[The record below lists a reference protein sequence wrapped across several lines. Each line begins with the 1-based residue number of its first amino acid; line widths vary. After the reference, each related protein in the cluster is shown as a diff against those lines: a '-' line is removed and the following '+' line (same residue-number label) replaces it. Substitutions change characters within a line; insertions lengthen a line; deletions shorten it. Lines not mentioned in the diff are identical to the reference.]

1 MFFLTEQDPNYRI
14 KGSRD
19 PLGFQ
24 PIWQSLG
31 RTVIKYLSTVSGN
44 IKDFQIL
51 AYAWYFYGDRDPK
64 GFLPFFYKFE
74 QVYGFAR
81 GEYIKNDAFN
91 GIDFVRKNLNKDMF
105 SFSNRG
111 QDTLLSNQKSY
122 GIFGKYN
129 RPFTEMKLKEQTDF
143 REIME
148 VSLREKVDFDVLK
161 LRVDILIKEEIVEF
175 SKSELKIFA
184 DSVAV
189 LTPLEKL
196 FYTKHILQTDGTH
209 VQNELFDLFKE
220 HFDLTKFESF
230 NLFAFIHA
238 LRQKNISKELS
249 DKIDEIEKSEK
260 VLTPYVYLF
269 KTLQSAPTWK
279 INDIESASIFSSF
292 PKSFNHPFKTDVI
305 NTLNESLAK
314 SPSEQAL
321 DAVNRNNTVS
331 FNRNNAAWIKVEGE
345 NLVTCYA
352 DGSRFINKFDNDVE
366 FEHNYFIPTY
376 ISMYKQIMGSNE

>member
-91 GIDFVRKNLNKDMF
+91 GIDFVRKNLNKDLF

-184 DSVAV
+184 DSVAT

-196 FYTKHILQTDGTH
+196 FYTKHILQTDCTH

-269 KTLQSAPTWK
+269 KTLQSAPIWK

-331 FNRNNAAWIKVEGE
+331 VNRNNAAWIKVEGE

-366 FEHNYFIPTY
+366 FEHNYFMPIY
-376 ISMYKQIMGSNE
+376 ISMYKQIIGSNE